1 MTRLEVIETLDYLRE
16 HSISHVYAE
25 CLDIAARALREMGDG
40 PNKEEMKTVSN
51 RKLDAILG
59 REVSFNQCP
68 KCGQPSINIV
78 IALHWYGRNGARA
91 ICQNCGTATKIY
103 KISEAFCNDGGRL
116 ATPITSKGIIRGI
129 YNALKEW
136 QGLSAE

>member
-25 CLDIAARALREMGDG
+25 CFDIAAMALREMGDG
-40 PNKEEMKTVSN
+40 PHKGEFKIVSN

-59 REVSFNQCP
+59 REVSFKQCP
-68 KCGQPSINIV
+68 KCGQPSVNIV
-78 IALHWYGRNGARA
+78 IALHWYGRNGVRA
-91 ICQNCGTATKIY
+91 ICQNCGAATKVY
-103 KISEAFCNDGGRL
+103 EISEAFCADGGRL

-136 QGLSAE
+136 QRLSAE

>member
-25 CLDIAARALREMGDG
+25 CLDIAARA
-40 PNKEEMKTVSN
+40 
-51 RKLDAILG
+51 
-59 REVSFNQCP
+59 
-68 KCGQPSINIV
+68 
-78 IALHWYGRNGARA
+78 

-103 KISEAFCNDGGRL
+103 KISEAFCTDGGRL
-116 ATPITSKGIIRGI
+116 ATSITSKGIIRSI

>member
-16 HSISHVYAE
+16 HSISRVYTE
-25 CLDIAARALREMGDG
+25 CFDIAAKALREMGDG
-40 PNKEEMKTVSN
+40 PHKEMKTVSS

-59 REVSFNQCP
+59 REVSFKQCP
-68 KCGQPSINIV
+68 KCGQPSIDIV

-103 KISEAFCNDGGRL
+103 KISEAFRTDGGRF

-136 QGLSAE
+136 QGLSTE